1 MKKYLLPFL
10 MMAVLP
16 FAFLSCKK
24 DNKSSDDY
32 SYVYLNTLPADEITP
47 ISAKLWAEVKFH
59 NFTASG
65 TMGLKFY
72 YCQSD
77 TPVDRYDIVDLGDVT
92 AVQTLDIKD
101 GNYSFV
107 LEGLKPGKDYYFM
120 PHLSVMG
127 VSLVSEVKHFK
138 TQDFCVTLE
147 VKNVTANSA
156 TVDAMAVLTAEQKAG
171 ASVGIQWTTTDFDDL
186 ANVHREYIDVS
197 TLPADGSFH
206 YDFSGLAAN
215 KQYWVRAFVSLDGD
229 LHPANKIGFKTLS
242 E

>member
-16 FAFLSCKK
+16 FVLLSCKK
-24 DNKSSDDY
+24 DNKSSEDY
-32 SYVYLNTLPADEITP
+32 SYVYLNTLSADEITP
-47 ISAKLWAEVKFH
+47 ISGKLWAEVKFH

-77 TPVDRYDIVDLGDVT
+77 TPVDRYDIVDLGEVT

-107 LEGLKPGKDYYFM
+107 LEGLQPGKDYYFM

-206 YDFSGLAAN
+206 YDLSGLDAN

-229 LHPANKIGFKTLS
+229 FHPANKKDFKTLS

>member
-1 MKKYLLPFL
+1 MKKFIFPFL

-16 FAFLSCKK
+16 FVFLSCNK
-24 DNKSSDDY
+24 DKGGSQDL
-32 SYVYLNTLPADEITP
+32 SYVYLNTAPAEEVTP
-47 ISAKLWAEVKFH
+47 VSAKLMAEVKFH

-77 TPVDRYDIVDLGDVT
+77 TPVDRYDIVEKGELT
-92 AVQTLDIKD
+92 SVQTLEIRD
-101 GNYSFV
+101 GVYGYV
-107 LEGLKPGKDYYFM
+107 LEGLLPGKDYYFM

-156 TVDAMAVLTAEQKAG
+156 TVDAMAVLTAEQKAS

-206 YDFSGLAAN
+206 YDLSGLAAN
-215 KQYWVRAFVSLDGD
+215 KQYWVRAFVSLGGD
-229 LHPANKIGFKTLS
+229 LHPANKKDFKTLS